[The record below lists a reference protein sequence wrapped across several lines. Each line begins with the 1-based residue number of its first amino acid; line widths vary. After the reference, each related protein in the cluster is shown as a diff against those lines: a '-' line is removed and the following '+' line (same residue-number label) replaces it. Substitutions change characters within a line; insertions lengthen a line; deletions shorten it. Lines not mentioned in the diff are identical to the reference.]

1 MSDLLSI
8 CYVVMFFV
16 ILLWRFIFVE
26 VIEICKKN
34 SISRIY
40 QIIVLSMLNNW
51 NCIYYSQYIIIFV
64 GFVLIY
70 YVINLNIVSLCFVFS
85 NLYF

>member
-16 ILLWRFIFVE
+16 ILLRRFIFVE
-26 VIEICKKN
+26 VIQIGKKD

-40 QIIVLSMLNNW
+40 QIMVVNMLNNW
-51 NCIYYSQYIIIFV
+51 SCIYYSHYIIIFV
-64 GFVLIY
+64 GFLLIY
-70 YVINLNIVSLCFVFS
+70 YVINLNIVCDTPFPGVC
-85 NLYF
+85 